1 MLRAEGI
8 KVGLF
13 RPVTLWPFPK
23 KEIAEAAKK
32 VKHILTVEM
41 SMGQMVQDVQINAG
55 KYCDVDFLGR
65 PGGMLPEVE
74 KIVQRVKSYV

>member
-1 MLRAEGI
+1 
-8 KVGLF
+8 
-13 RPVTLWPFPK
+13 
-23 KEIAEAAKK
+23 
-32 VKHILTVEM
+32 
-41 SMGQMVQDVQINAG
+41 MGQMVQDVQINAG